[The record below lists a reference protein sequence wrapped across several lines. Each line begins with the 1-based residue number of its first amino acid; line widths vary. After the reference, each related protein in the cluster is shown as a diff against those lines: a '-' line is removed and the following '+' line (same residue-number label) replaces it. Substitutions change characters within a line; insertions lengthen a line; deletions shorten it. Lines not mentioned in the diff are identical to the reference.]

1 MISTALHKP
10 ARNGAGVE
18 RTVRRLPT
26 FLRKDKF
33 QFGISRGHQF
43 S

>member
-18 RTVRRLPT
+18 PTARRLQK

-33 QFGISRGHQF
+33 QFGTSRGHQC

>member
-1 MISTALHKP
+1 MISTALHKL

-18 RTVRRLPT
+18 RTARLLPT
-26 FLRKDKF
+26 FLRQDKY